1 MDRFVAREN
10 IKHFRDWLWVEID
23 PDMRSRLNKLL
34 VAEEDKLGADFE
46 LLADVERH
54 IADGNRRI
62 KRQRAIVTDMQRDGH
77 DGHVQARVLLESLMD
92 RQLLS
97 KNYRRR
103 ILMEI
108 TQNGL

>member
-1 MDRFVAREN
+1 MDRFIAREN
-10 IKHFRDWLWVEID
+10 IKHFRDRLSVEID
-23 PDMRSRLNKLL
+23 LDMRSRLHKLL

-77 DGHVQARVLLESLMD
+77 DGLVQARVLLESLMD
-92 RQLLS
+92 SQLLS